1 MKAVLLV
8 LSTILLF
15 AAAQLSYLGC
25 CQDNPDQRDLPILK
39 IDPDDLPN
47 SPETCVFLCGQDNWA
62 YAGVQGINCYCGG
75 VYGQIGRAAEEE
87 CNTPC
92 PGDNP
97 DTAQSPQICGG
108 TQRNSVYA
116 TGVPPLQ
123 DSLDAANE
131 TVQTV
136 VMTPFSGDTP
146 PSDTFDP
153 FKATPSGDLIPSEP
167 ISIPPTT
174 PPTDSSPPKPKAPTT
189 PNPPVPDL
197 AVYIKCPICPYKHS
211 ECGGST
217 RGDCDRSTGICKYKN
232 GWSGGACAGHNGKS
246 GASGYRPAGSA
257 VKCPI
262 CPYKAAECGGSTRGD
277 CNKATGECKC
287 KDPWSGGACSSRNGK
302 PGAPGY
308 RTPPPPP
315 PPSPPKNN
323 VMCPIC
329 PYKKE
334 ECGGS
339 TRGTCNRNTGACE
352 CKDGWSGGA
361 CAGRNG
367 KPGANGYRVPGASG
381 GIKCPICP
389 YKREECGGASRGA
402 CNSKTGECTCKAP
415 YTGGACS
422 NRPGHVGAPGY
433 NLPKPKPKPVTQP
446 PVEQV
451 KCPICAFKGVEC
463 GGPTHGDCNTKSG
476 DCACKTGYSG
486 GACSA
491 RGDKVGDRPKSSG
504 NHKCPI
510 CPYKREECGGA
521 TRGTCD
527 RNTGNCACKAPY
539 TGGACSNRPGHK
551 GAPGYNPPRAT
562 EADTTNYS
570 GTGSGNGIWGTAVAV
585 LGAVVVVLFVVII
598 VLVVKLTAKEEER
611 V

>member
-1 MKAVLLV
+1 VVIVTVRPVFANVKMDGLAALVQDTMANLELQDIVLLGLLLNAQFVRTRQLNVVDLLVVIVTRPLVNVNARILGLVVPAVLVTENQEHLVTALLLPPLLPLLLKTMLCARFAHTKKRSVVVLLEEPATEILV
-8 LSTILLF
+8 LV
-15 AAAQLSYLGC
+15 
-25 CQDNPDQRDLPILK
+25 N
-39 IDPDDLPN
+39 
-47 SPETCVFLCGQDNWA
+47 
-62 YAGVQGINCYCGG
+62 
-75 VYGQIGRAAEEE
+75 
-87 CNTPC
+87 
-92 PGDNP
+92 
-97 DTAQSPQICGG
+97 
-108 TQRNSVYA
+108 
-116 TGVPPLQ
+116 
-123 DSLDAANE
+123 
-131 TVQTV
+131 
-136 VMTPFSGDTP
+136 
-146 PSDTFDP
+146 
-153 FKATPSGDLIPSEP
+153 
-167 ISIPPTT
+167 
-174 PPTDSSPPKPKAPTT
+174 
-189 PNPPVPDL
+189 
-197 AVYIKCPICPYKHS
+197 
-211 ECGGST
+211 
-217 RGDCDRSTGICKYKN
+217 
-232 GWSGGACAGHNGKS
+232 
-246 GASGYRPAGSA
+246 
-257 VKCPI
+257 VKM
-262 CPYKAAECGGSTRGD
+262 E
-277 CNKATGECKC
+277 
-287 KDPWSGGACSSRNGK
+287 
-302 PGAPGY
+302 
-308 RTPPPPP
+308 
-315 PPSPPKNN
+315 
-323 VMCPIC
+323 
-329 PYKKE
+329 
-334 ECGGS
+334 
-339 TRGTCNRNTGACE
+339 
-352 CKDGWSGGA
+352 SGGA

-570 GTGSGNGIWGTAVAV
+570 GTGSGNEIWGTAVAV